1 MQRQLALTAILA
13 VALGCAAAPA
23 PKKLDLPA
31 PPAWIANPPPNRNG
45 KVYSV
50 GHSGP
55 TFFPADGMRYAAE
68 DARGKLALALHQKL
82 ESIDVESEGKASATG
97 YDLEKQAT
105 DVVMQNSRIEATWI
119 DEQGQASDPG
129 TIWALAVLDQNGSGA
144 VAASAVPAAMG
155 KLGPSWLDALPASS
169 GRVFAVGYSGPTFEG
184 GAARQNAADTAID
197 NLASSLRAHV
207 QAYTLLIEDKTG
219 LSIDEFSRTEDPEQA
234 FRELVK
240 KSAKVEGVWVD
251 AEGVRP
257 GGEKGGVWA
266 LASIPVSTTKGGVNA
281 VQNEDLGPALDA
293 HGNAVGK

>member
-1 MQRQLALTAILA
+1 MQRQLVSIALFAATFA
-13 VALGCAAAPA
+13 CAATPVA
-23 PKKLDLPA
+23 KKADPPA
-31 PPAWIANPPPNRNG
+31 PPSWIASPPPNKDG
-45 KVYSV
+45 KVYAV

-68 DARGKLALALHQKL
+68 DARGKLALGLHQKL
-82 ESIDVESEGKASATG
+82 EAIGVESEGKGSVTG

-105 DVVMQNSRIEATWI
+105 DVVMQNSRIEATWF
-119 DEQGQASDPG
+119 DEQGQAGDPG
-129 TIWALAVLDQNGSGA
+129 TVWALAVLDQNGAGA
-144 VAASAVPAAMG
+144 VAPSIGAAAIGKVGPA
-155 KLGPSWLDALPASS
+155 WLDSLPASK
-169 GRVFAVGYSGPTFEG
+169 GKVFAVGYSGPTFEPL
-184 GAARQNAADTAID
+184 AARQNASDTAID

-240 KSAKVEGVWVD
+240 TSAKVEVLWVD

-266 LASIPVSTTKGGVNA
+266 LASIPVSSTKGGVNA

-293 HGNAVGK
+293 HGNAAPK